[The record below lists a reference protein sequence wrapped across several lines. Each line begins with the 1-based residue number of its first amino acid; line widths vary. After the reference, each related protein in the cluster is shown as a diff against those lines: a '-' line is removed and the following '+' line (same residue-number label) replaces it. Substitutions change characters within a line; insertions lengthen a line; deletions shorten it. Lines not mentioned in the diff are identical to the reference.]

1 MLYDRSDIVFSSR
14 VRLRVCVRRLRC
26 SLNHVRGLKDTGLPD
41 MSKPSKALINPES
54 VMNLDIMKSLHLP
67 ASKHRLVT
75 MKEIHEMEIG
85 NTGITP
91 VKTEPIPKVVHKK
104 KGGAKAKGKSPPK
117 QLNEIS
123 KVVRKFMEK
132 ASVGGKKSISKVKKS
147 HGKLQSGG
155 KPSSGKLSTTKKTTN
170 NMSMVDFKKYL
181 VWHEAKKK
189 AGGNQPTQKKSKK

>member
-1 MLYDRSDIVFSSR
+1 
-14 VRLRVCVRRLRC
+14 
-26 SLNHVRGLKDTGLPD
+26 

-75 MKEIHEMEIG
+75 MKEIHAMEIG
-85 NTGITP
+85 NKGVTP
-91 VKTEPIPKVVHKK
+91 VKTEPIPKVVHQK
-104 KGGAKAKGKSPPK
+104 KGTVKAKGKSPPK
-117 QLNEIS
+117 KMNEIS
-123 KVVRKFMEK
+123 KVVQKVMEK

-147 HGKLQSGG
+147 PG
-155 KPSSGKLSTTKKTTN
+155 KPQSVGKASSGRASTTKKTTD

-181 VWHEAKKK
+181 AWHEAKKK